1 MEVIFMTKQKRG
13 FWLFISSLLPGAGEL
28 YMGFRKMGL
37 SLMVLF
43 WGCIAC
49 ASLLGFDALI
59 YLLPIIWFYSFFNVH
74 NLKSLSEEEFHS
86 LEDHFI
92 PPVEEFEKNRGKFV
106 KQYRNILA
114 VLLIILGIS
123 GIWDILTSWIRVLVP
138 EEMYHYIDMFGYQLP
153 TMALSIGCILIVLG
167 VLLIVHLFVP
177 KLTYTAILNY
187 WPVTLILLGIEIL
200 VANFRS
206 EKETFTYDGWSI
218 VLMFLILGFTMCMG
232 ILDWILVNV
241 PNHIYL

>member
-13 FWLFISSLLPGAGEL
+13 FWLFIASLLPGAGEL

-37 SLMVLF
+37 SIMVLF

-92 PPVEEFEKNRGKFV
+92 PPVEEFEKNRGK
-106 KQYRNILA
+106 
-114 VLLIILGIS
+114 S
-123 GIWDILTSWIRVLVP
+123 HS
-138 EEMYHYIDMFGYQLP
+138 
-153 TMALSIGCILIVLG
+153 
-167 VLLIVHLFVP
+167 
-177 KLTYTAILNY
+177 
-187 WPVTLILLGIEIL
+187 
-200 VANFRS
+200 
-206 EKETFTYDGWSI
+206 
-218 VLMFLILGFTMCMG
+218 
-232 ILDWILVNV
+232 
-241 PNHIYL
+241 